1 MASRHRELGLCGM
14 AHRPRKCGPGVPKV
28 GTGVRVLVAVAVAVS
43 VGVDVL
49 VGVAVFVG
57 VDVAVDVADGV
68 TVAVFIGVDVESLRI
83 TGKKTVCSAVWAIA
97 MSSSPRLPVETAVLL
112 VG

>member
-1 MASRHRELGLCGM
+1 
-14 AHRPRKCGPGVPKV
+14 
-28 GTGVRVLVAVAVAVS
+28 VLVAVAVAVS

-97 MSSSPRLPVETAVLL
+97 TIVAKTTSRNSSVISRAMARVFIKLPPANFMFDRNYL
-112 VG
+112 